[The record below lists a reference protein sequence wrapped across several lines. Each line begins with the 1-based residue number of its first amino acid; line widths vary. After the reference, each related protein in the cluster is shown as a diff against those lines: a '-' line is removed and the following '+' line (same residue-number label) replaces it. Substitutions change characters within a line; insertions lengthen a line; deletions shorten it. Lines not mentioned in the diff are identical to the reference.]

1 MTDEENNSDERMQEK
16 RRGTR
21 AKEVTD
27 RDERGKR
34 VSRKRGETVTK
45 EGRESH
51 ERLTREWGKTGEK
64 Q

>member
-1 MTDEENNSDERMQEK
+1 MREK

-45 EGRESH
+45 E
-51 ERLTREWGKTGEK
+51 WGKTGEK